1 MMNKAEKR
9 LLTLNE
15 AAEYT
20 GHAPGTIRNRMHRGE
35 LEFPYLKSGR
45 KVLFDRKE
53 LDKWIDKLPQYSS
66 VGEHK

>member
-1 MMNKAEKR
+1 MTNKTEKR

-35 LEFPYLKSGR
+35 LGFPFIKAGR
-45 KVLFDRKE
+45 KVLFDKQD
-53 LDKWIDKLPQYSS
+53 LDVWISNLQKN
-66 VGEHK
+66 HHN